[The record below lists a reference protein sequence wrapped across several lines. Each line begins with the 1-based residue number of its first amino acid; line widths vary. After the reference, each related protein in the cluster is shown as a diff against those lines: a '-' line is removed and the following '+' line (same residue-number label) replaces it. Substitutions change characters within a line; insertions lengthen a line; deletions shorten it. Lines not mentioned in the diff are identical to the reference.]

1 MAEKSFNLFS
11 SKLEQKIS
19 AGSSNAKS
27 DLVSSVSTSISEHN
41 SGNPSITS
49 LTSFRSTDVE
59 SRDESLGLKRS
70 RRKRHDSHSPSAS
83 YESDSDDEYSR
94 SKRSKKKHRHSSR
107 LYKSRSTRDRS
118 RSTPRDRK
126 KRSERR
132 DERKEHSPSPR
143 MISYDSKRYIIDRR
157 GDPDI
162 FTYGLNKY
170 NIPLY
175 HRAGAGRVLGLS
187 NQLRIDQESSKGNE
201 GIVIR
206 SSSNK
211 KTVRYTDK
219 RYGIRDDKDIIRF
232 DFEANRSSFN
242 WNQTYIS
249 LDDGN
254 VSKDEDEYYDVP
266 DYRDIERKKER
277 DIKSKE
283 NVQVDK
289 KEGLTYEE
297 HIRQKTK
304 NLSLHLEKEPHNI
317 SLWLKFIE
325 FQNESMQIGKKV
337 SGSSTRASINEI
349 KISIFEKALEK
360 NPNSQELLLG
370 LLKCCEETWD
380 PPRLLTKWDQVLKD
394 NPRAIKL
401 WMQYLN
407 FRQTNLASFAF
418 AQCVEVFEE
427 CLDVLREAASS
438 ENLDDLEQ
446 TEETMVHVF
455 IRLCHFLIQSGYSER
470 AYACLQGIMEM
481 NFFLPEMLKGQSYEE
496 RLSRFGEFWE
506 TEFPRFGEKG
516 AKGWM
521 YYTSQEGMNNDNDE
535 DNTSFHEGIISPDE
549 AEDGYHNWLMAET
562 ELEKTQTLPLH
573 SDSKNENL
581 EVEDPFRI
589 VLFDDIQNFIFNL
602 TSPKARNN
610 LIYACF
616 NFLGLPFNPCRSSRH
631 PLVTDA
637 FLHPILTNDSLA
649 NSNFWPPSENSALT
663 LINNIHGV
671 LMESETRSGDNNVF
685 KFPLKTFPQENDNIF
700 KSDNWFSIC
709 EESMLTDFNIT
720 FAKNAFIQLRK
731 VLNDTGL
738 DLCYL
743 VLENLISNKKGRK
756 LAKELLKTDRMNLIL
771 WNGYAQLEKS
781 RNNISEARRVYI
793 TALSMYRSFP
803 EQYQLYASLLHRMFA
818 EMEWEQGRP
827 NTALNILIMLTEE
840 KSSFDSIPEQDMP
853 PPSPTRLLKA
863 RKYYAQKISQMST
876 LAASQADARNV
887 IHLCVCF
894 SLLEYLGQNLGEACK
909 IYETMLAELILEK
922 ALTIFPDNSEF
933 LSLYFFNELRT
944 KIQNR
949 VRRFLDAALVKK
961 PSHVLWTFA
970 IFAELHLQKAYNQHH
985 IRALFERA
993 LECPTTR
1000 HSVSIWNLYIDFEI
1014 KHNQQDRAKALY
1026 FRAIRECPWSKDIY
1040 LLAFRR
1046 LRSHFSTEELEEVM
1060 NLMLE
1065 KEIRLRIPFEKYVD
1079 DDDKNYELMDV
1090 NIPSMI

>member
-1 MAEKSFNLFS
+1 MA
-11 SKLEQKIS
+11 KIS
-19 AGSSNAKS
+19 AGSSIVKS
-27 DLVSSVSTSISEHN
+27 DLMSSTSESTSEHN
-41 SGNPSITS
+41 SGNPNVTLSTS
-49 LTSFRSTDVE
+49 LQATEVEVPSFSSFPEIDVSAPSFSSFPAITDLE
-59 SRDESLGLKRS
+59 SKDERIRESWDEPLGLKRS
-70 RRKRHDSHSPSAS
+70 RRKRHDSYSSSMS
-83 YESDSDDEYSR
+83 YESDDEYSR

-107 LYKSRSTRDRS
+107 LYESRSTRDRLGNTS
-118 RSTPRDRK
+118 KDRK
-126 KRSERR
+126 KRRDKHRER
-132 DERKEHSPSPR
+132 SPSPR
-143 MISYDSKRYIIDRR
+143 KISSDSRLFIVDRR
-157 GDPDI
+157 GDPNI
-162 FTYGLNKY
+162 LTYGLNKY
-170 NIPLY
+170 DIPLY
-175 HRAGAGRVLGLS
+175 HRAGAGCVLGLS
-187 NQLRIDQESSKGNE
+187 SKLRIDQKASKGNE

-211 KTVRYTDK
+211 KTIRYTDK

-232 DFEANRSSFN
+232 DFEANQSSFN
-242 WNQTYIS
+242 WNQTYIP
-249 LDDGN
+249 LDNGN
-254 VSKDEDEYYDVP
+254 VSNDEDEDYDVP

-283 NVQVDK
+283 NVQIDK

-304 NLSLHLEKEPHNI
+304 NFTLQLEREPHNI
-317 SLWLKFIE
+317 SLWLQFIE
-325 FQNESMQIGKKV
+325 FQNESMQIGKKA
-337 SGSSTRASINEI
+337 SSSSTRASINEI
-349 KISIFEKALEK
+349 KISMFEKALEK
-360 NPNSQELLLG
+360 NPNNQELLLG

-380 PPRLLTKWDQVLKD
+380 PPRLLTKWDQVLKE

-407 FRQTNLASFAF
+407 FRQTNLASFTF
-418 AQCVEVFEE
+418 TQCVEVFEE
-427 CLDVLREAASS
+427 CLDVLRGAASS
-438 ENLDDLEQ
+438 ENLNDI
-446 TEETMVHVF
+446 EEIEEIMIHVF

-470 AYACLQGIMEM
+470 AYACLQGVMEM
-481 NFFLPEMLKGQSYEE
+481 NFFLPEMLKGKSYEE
-496 RLSRFGEFWE
+496 RLSKFGEFWE
-506 TEFPRFGEKG
+506 TELPRFGEKG

-521 YYTSQEGMNNDNDE
+521 YYANEENTIDDNDE
-535 DNTSFHEGIISPDE
+535 DNTSFHERMTSPDE
-549 AEDGYHNWLMAET
+549 AEDGYHNWLMAEI
-562 ELEKTQTLPLH
+562 ELEKAQALPLR

-581 EVEDPFRI
+581 EIEDPFRI
-589 VLFDDIQNFIFNL
+589 VLFDDIQSFIFDL

-610 LIYACF
+610 MIYACF

-631 PLVTDA
+631 SFVTDA
-637 FLHPILTNDSLA
+637 FLHPKLANESLA
-649 NSNFWPPSENSALT
+649 NSNFWPLSENSAFT
-663 LINNIHGV
+663 VVNNIHGI
-671 LMESETRSGDNNVF
+671 LMESETRTGDNNVF
-685 KFPLKTFPQENDNIF
+685 KFPLKTFPQENDNLF
-700 KSDNWFSIC
+700 KSDDWFSIC
-709 EESMLTDFNIT
+709 EETMLTDFNIT
-720 FAKNAFIQLRK
+720 FA
-731 VLNDTGL
+731 
-738 DLCYL
+738 
-743 VLENLISNKKGRK
+743 KGRK
-756 LAKELLKTDRMNLIL
+756 LAKELLKTDRMNLVL

-781 RNNISEARRVYI
+781 RNNISEARKVYL

-803 EQYQLYASLLHRMFA
+803 EQYQLHAPLLHRMFA
-818 EMEWEQGRP
+818 EMEWEQNRP

-840 KSSFDSIPEQDMP
+840 KSSFDSVSEQDMS
-853 PPSPTRLLKA
+853 PPSPTRLLRA

-894 SLLEYLGQNLGEACK
+894 SLLEYLSQNLGEACK
-909 IYETMLAELILEK
+909 IYETMLAELVARNASQAIECE
-922 ALTIFPDNSEF
+922 LTYVAYPF
-933 LSLYFFNELRT
+933 LST

-949 VRRFLDAALVKK
+949 VRRFLDAALIKK

-970 IFAELHLQKAYNQHH
+970 VFAELHLQKTYNQHQ

-1000 HSVSIWNLYIDFEI
+1000 HSVSIWSLYINFEI
-1014 KHNQQDRAKALY
+1014 KHNRQDRAKALF